1 MSPAHRGILV
11 AGLALAL
18 GLGALAFTLASQPA
32 RVDAR
37 TDPSAHAR
45 DARLAEIDARFR
57 QGVAM
62 LHAGQHEHALVAF
75 HRVLELAPR
84 MPEAHV
90 NLGYALLG
98 LRRHAAARD
107 FFQGAIELRPSQS
120 NAYYGLGIALDRL
133 GDGAGALG
141 AMRSYVHLAPPDTP
155 QARKALAAIWEWES
169 ARASAHG
176 NGRAHAVPE
185 NGKPS
190 GARFPDSGKKGP
202 SGQKPDHAPMAP
214 SLLDAG

>member
-1 MSPAHRGILV
+1 MLV

-18 GLGALAFTLASQPA
+18 GLGALAFTLSVRPA

-37 TDPSAHAR
+37 TDPAAHASA
-45 DARLAEIDARFR
+45 ARLAEIDARFR

-75 HRVLELAPR
+75 HRVLELSPR
-84 MPEAHV
+84 LPEAHV

-98 LRRHAAARD
+98 LGRHAAARD

-133 GDGAGALG
+133 DDNAGALG
-141 AMRSYVHLAPPDTP
+141 AMRSYVHLAPADTP

-176 NGRAHAVPE
+176 NRRAHTVPE

-190 GARFPDSGKKGP
+190 GVRFPDSGKDGRAGRHP
-202 SGQKPDHAPMAP
+202 ARAPMAP

>member
-1 MSPAHRGILV
+1 MLV

-18 GLGALAFTLASQPA
+18 GLGALAFTLSVRPA

-37 TDPSAHAR
+37 TDPAAHASA
-45 DARLAEIDARFR
+45 ARLAEIDARFR

-75 HRVLELAPR
+75 HRVLELSPR
-84 MPEAHV
+84 LPEAHV

-98 LRRHAAARD
+98 LGRHAAARD

-133 GDGAGALG
+133 DDNAGALG
-141 AMRSYVHLAPPDTP
+141 AMRSYVHLAPADTP

-176 NGRAHAVPE
+176 NRRAHAVPE

-190 GARFPDSGKKGP
+190 GVRFPDSGKDGRAGRHP
-202 SGQKPDHAPMAP
+202 ARAPMAP